1 MGSRQSDHWMTL
13 EQMEIRKYQDET
25 GCGGQGCSAD
35 AFLTILTP
43 SGGTTGADPPNI
55 LTQRRPTQPANQ
67 YATTPRGGRSLPV
80 LMYLRV
86 GQSFSFYS
94 FP

>member
-1 MGSRQSDHWMTL
+1 MDLTFFFQGQSGFFQDVNVILAITNLKIGQQINIKHMGSRQSDHWMTL

-25 GCGGQGCSAD
+25 GCGGQGCSTD

-55 LTQRRPTQPANQ
+55 LT
-67 YATTPRGGRSLPV
+67 
-80 LMYLRV
+80 
-86 GQSFSFYS
+86 
-94 FP
+94 